1 MQERKPVS
9 PSGRFAA
16 FVRPRRQQQQQ
27 QQQQQQIMSDPPQLA
42 ALLQTKMSNVQ
53 CPK

>member
-1 MQERKPVS
+1 MQERKPFS

-16 FVRPRRQQQQQ
+16 LVRPRRQQQ